1 MIDLKRKIDE
11 ELKDVRLSENLK
23 ERILDQAEKTK
34 PIPLEKH
41 CQKPR
46 WRWLLTAAVVGIFV
60 MMIPVTIFAVT
71 SLYKI
76 SFRKDENRDG
86 SLTVVIEKEKTSSE
100 MSTSIE
106 SAEESAT
113 IIWNTIIEIQENPD
127 GSFRYYPR
135 KEAWIEEGD
144 QKKRIDIDQSEQTF
158 YFLSFTYLP
167 EGIRRSLEEPQKYET
182 ATGELAITPI
192 LIILNEE
199 QKWEIPYLT
208 GKEAKAFEVNGHSAF
223 AVYKENGKG
232 FCEIGMALEDRNLLL
247 DMFVGSEI
255 SEEELKMIL
264 SGVVVEEKPYSEE
277 GFSEMPATV
286 KTYEEFV
293 KLWGGE
299 NHE

>member
-41 CQKPR
+41 CEKSR

-113 IIWNTIIEIQENPD
+113 IIWNTIIEVQENPN

-255 SEEELKMIL
+255 SEEELEMIL